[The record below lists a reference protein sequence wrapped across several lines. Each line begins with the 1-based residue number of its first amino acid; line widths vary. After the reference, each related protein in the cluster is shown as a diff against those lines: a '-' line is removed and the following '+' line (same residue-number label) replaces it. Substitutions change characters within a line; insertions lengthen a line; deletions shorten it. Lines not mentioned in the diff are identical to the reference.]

1 MKEYLI
7 YIFETKIYITHLM
20 ELIAAVAGSIFLT
33 KTNRENSDY
42 KIFVRFL
49 WSVLLI
55 DILGGYAALAYFSN
69 YELFGFIKGTPFVR
83 NEWYFN
89 IVEVYFILIYTYL
102 FRSQLSGRRMKYLLK
117 WSMMGYLIIAV
128 LNMYLS
134 DDFFTGD
141 LMLNDMLGA
150 FLIVLSVF
158 FYFFDMMISD
168 KVLTFYKNLFFYVAI
183 GVTISYLVRVPIS
196 IYGAYFNERNDAFLE
211 LFYDLV
217 RYTNIFMYSM
227 FAMGFY
233 MDYRYRKKWLLQNT

>member
-1 MKEYLI
+1 
-7 YIFETKIYITHLM
+7 M

-89 IVEVYFILIYTYL
+89 IVEVYFILVYTYL

>member
-102 FRSQLSGRRMKYLLK
+102 FRSQLSGRRMKNLLK
-117 WSMMGYLIIAV
+117 WSIVGYLIIAV

>member
-1 MKEYLI
+1 
-7 YIFETKIYITHLM
+7 M

-89 IVEVYFILIYTYL
+89 IVEVYFILVYTYL

-117 WSMMGYLIIAV
+117 WSMIGYLIISV

>member
-1 MKEYLI
+1 
-7 YIFETKIYITHLM
+7 M

>member
-1 MKEYLI
+1 
-7 YIFETKIYITHLM
+7 M

-102 FRSQLSGRRMKYLLK
+102 FRSQLSGSRMKYLLK
-117 WSMMGYLIIAV
+117 WSMIGYLIIAV

-141 LMLNDMLGA
+141 LMLNDMFGA